1 MRTSAGLRDH
11 IALSL
16 ARAREKEFASMRL
29 DRVLSEGEARV
40 ALQRLGFEVRDA
52 PGRPGLL
59 EVSHPKI
66 GGART
71 MTVEQLCFFAEG
83 AVLAEQVIRGI
94 PAGEL
99 V

>member
-1 MRTSAGLRDH
+1 LRTRARLWDY
-11 IALSL
+11 IAHSL

-29 DRVLSEGEARV
+29 DRVLSEGEAQV

-52 PGRPGLL
+52 PGRPGLI
-59 EVSHPKI
+59 EVAHPKI

-71 MTVEQLCFFAEG
+71 MTVEQLCYFAEG
-83 AVLAEQVIRGI
+83 AVLADQVIRGI